1 MGDLNQR
8 FVNLAIKRSN
18 PFCYGCYK
26 RVKEPTCPGCGTDD
40 FMRELEGVGVEY
52 GTNWIVSHLIEQNV
66 SEFNQEEAFDEL
78 LKDSYGEETKVG
90 PCTFDTVDLI
100 KTMDPTF
107 YRVSLSDYLSS
118 LESDEDIVSFDG
130 GNSYY
135 LVTDIEAYLESEG
148 V

>member
-1 MGDLNQR
+1 MDELRKRLNR
-8 FVNLAIKRSN
+8 LALEKSN
-18 PFCYGCYK
+18 AFCYGCYK
-26 RVKEPTCPGCGTDD
+26 RVKSPECPSCGSDD
-40 FMRELEGVGVEY
+40 LMREMEGVGVEF
-52 GTNWIVSHLIEQNV
+52 GTEWIISHLVDQNV
-66 SEFNQEEAFDEL
+66 SELNAEEAFDEL

-130 GNSYY
+130 GESFF
-135 LVTDIEAYLESEG
+135 LVKDIEHYLDSEG